1 VLDEKGVDAELTDTA
16 RETIVRHAQRGI
28 GHVDGLHAGVDLEG
42 AYDELYVTAEFE
54 AGEISGYID
63 HLAVT
68 PEAYHVVDYKT
79 NHLTAAEIPETAEY
93 YRTQM
98 EAYAIALHQQDPDR
112 TVTATLYFTEPGE
125 PHEFEWSSTELEE
138 LKTRTGREISATM
151 SGDI

>member
-1 VLDEKGVDAELTDTA
+1 
-16 RETIVRHAQRGI
+16 
-28 GHVDGLHAGVDLEG
+28 
-42 AYDELYVTAEFE
+42 
-54 AGEISGYID
+54 
-63 HLAVT
+63 VT

-79 NHLTAAEIPETAEY
+79 NRLTAAEVPEKAAY

-98 EAYAIALHQQDPDR
+98 EAYAIALHQQDPER

-138 LKTRTGREISATM
+138 LEARTGRKIRATM